1 MVKLSNNG
9 TEVGFEV
16 IKVTEQEEDYMLK
29 IILFF
34 IVVIGAMIFY

>member
-16 IKVTEQEEDYMLK
+16 IKVTGQEEDYMLK

-34 IVVIGAMIFY
+34 IVVIGAMILY